1 MNLKKSPEVEEKSP
15 IIPSRAVPKKQKKK
29 KTKKKIEP
37 KRAVRNPQPRA
48 IPEREDNIRC
58 DQILR
63 EATVSDHF
71 ATQKLKS
78 TECSPARFLLL
89 CAASKTFSTNE
100 YKLARFIASRAQKI
114 TTLGAKYRIQHP
126 LQSSDLAGDYILLT
140 TIAKLQKSRWW
151 VEGKDLINFIRLI
164 NFGRIYFNPNFY
176 LDVTVISHWRVTISF
191 YGRHLSR
198 LKF

>member
-1 MNLKKSPEVEEKSP
+1 MNFKRSPVEEKSP
-15 IIPSRAVPKKQKKK
+15 ILPSRGPVKKK
-29 KTKKKIEP
+29 KAKKPKKKIEAR
-37 KRAVRNPQPRA
+37 RASKNPQPRA
-48 IPEREDNIRC
+48 IVEREDTARC

-63 EATVSDHF
+63 EATVSDQF

-89 CAASKTFSTNE
+89 CAASKTFSTDE

-140 TIAKLQKSRWW
+140 TIAKLQKTRWW
-151 VEGKDLINFIRLI
+151 VEGNLINYII
-164 NFGRIYFNPNFY
+164 
-176 LDVTVISHWRVTISF
+176 
-191 YGRHLSR
+191 
-198 LKF
+198 